1 MFFFQPAYPDPF
13 DISSAV
19 PTVPAYVND
28 VLTLSLPVVNQVQV
42 DEKTPI
48 CFFLT
53 QPSIQMTWADVSWL
67 ALYCRKLKIVFM
79 SVNVPTDFTDEII
92 FG

>member
-1 MFFFQPAYPDPF
+1 MFFSQPAYPDPF

-42 DEKTPI
+42 DEKLQSV
-48 CFFLT
+48 FYLN
-53 QPSIQMTWADVSWL
+53 PSIQMTWADVSWL

>member
-1 MFFFQPAYPDPF
+1 MFFSQPAYPDPF
-13 DISSAV
+13 DISSAI
-19 PTVPAYVND
+19 PTAPAYVDD

-42 DEKTPI
+42 DEKTLI
-48 CFFLT
+48 CFLS

>member
-19 PTVPAYVND
+19 PTAPAYVDD

-48 CFFLT
+48 CF
-53 QPSIQMTWADVSWL
+53 
-67 ALYCRKLKIVFM
+67 Y
-79 SVNVPTDFTDEII
+79 
-92 FG
+92 